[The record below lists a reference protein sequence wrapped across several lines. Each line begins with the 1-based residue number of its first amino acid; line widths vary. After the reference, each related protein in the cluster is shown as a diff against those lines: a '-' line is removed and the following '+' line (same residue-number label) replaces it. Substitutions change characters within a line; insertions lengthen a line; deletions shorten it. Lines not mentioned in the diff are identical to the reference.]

1 MRDPKLKFNFDS
13 RYSRFCHYAH
23 VILHIEKPRKKHP
36 EQNLKKRT
44 RHASLSQIDI
54 NSFSVIDFGVNA
66 EVDDQMSLEIGFVP
80 S

>member
-1 MRDPKLKFNFDS
+1 MREPKLKFNFDS
-13 RYSRFCHYAH
+13 
-23 VILHIEKPRKKHP
+23 
-36 EQNLKKRT
+36 QN
-44 RHASLSQIDI
+44 LSQIDI